1 VLRCQVSLCLCS
13 VESVFVCVSLVWG
26 KMVPCGDC
34 LDQTKALSN
43 IVEHIIVVSEPVS
56 TNILCCFFE
65 VT

>member
-1 VLRCQVSLCLCS
+1 MCL
-13 VESVFVCVSLVWG
+13 FVSLVWG
-26 KMVPCGDC
+26 KMVPFEDY
-34 LDQTKALSN
+34 LDQTRALPN